1 MRSLLLLSILL
12 IFSSSSKTQTLKPGY
27 YINKNDDTVY
37 IQIRLPK
44 NMFGETKDHELRKQ
58 VEVTDSI
65 NGAML
70 FEPTD
75 IKGFGY
81 IRKKDTLHFLSKPI
95 QGGKLNFLE
104 PVVVGSKVSIYKY
117 TVTIPGMYSSSVQD
131 FFTLERPGSPYMFI
145 SNYDRLDELQ
155 SVFRSLFRDKQNILT
170 LIDTKFKARRHIQDD
185 IREIIEA
192 ANN

>member
-1 MRSLLLLSILL
+1 MRSLLLLILFL
-12 IFSSSSKTQTLKPGY
+12 IFSDSSKGQTLKPGY
-27 YINKNDDTVY
+27 YINKNNDTIYV
-37 IQIRLPK
+37 QVRLPK
-44 NMFGETKDHELRKQ
+44 NMFGETKDHDLRKQ

-70 FEPTD
+70 FEPAD

-81 IRKKDTLHFLSKPI
+81 IRKKDTLHFLSKPT

-104 PVVVGSKVSIYKY
+104 PVIVGPKASIYKY

-145 SNYDRLDELQ
+145 TNYDRLDELQ
-155 SVFRSLFRDKQNILT
+155 SVLRSLFRDKQDIMS

-185 IREIIEA
+185 ILDVFRA